1 MLRAIYAGEDGE
13 QARRESENWFGE
25 VQASGIK
32 EMIEASR
39 TLIHWKE
46 PILNFWQHRI
56 CNAVTEGKIN
66 KIKALR
72 RRAFNYN
79 NFQNL
84 RLKILEQEEMTPSSP
99 HQRV

>member
-1 MLRAIYAGEDGE
+1 M
-13 QARRESENWFGE
+13 
-25 VQASGIK
+25 
-32 EMIEASR
+32 
-39 TLIHWKE
+39 
-46 PILNFWQHRI
+46 ILNFWKHRI
-56 CNAVTEGKIN
+56 CNAITEGKIN

-79 NFQNL
+79 NFQTL